1 MKNLNGS
8 ELHRVKPFTENSEE
22 RFEKLYKAC
31 RPLVKS
37 LTSQINPRRYGVDSS
52 IIQSY
57 FWDKLMYVYNRY
69 KDEYEDDQLKATIL
83 ASLKTYKNKLLRS
96 AYSQQSE
103 FNQSC
108 TSFEVL
114 YEGNKEFIDDNEEA
128 EYKDSKL
135 LELRQYLLKNLTSE
149 EYLLFQTELNPPP
162 YLKEKMVESRGRI
175 SILHLIDF
183 FELPRDKR
191 SQQMITQMRNNIKNT
206 LEIAK
211 TQLHR

>member
-8 ELHRVKPFTENSEE
+8 ELHRVQPFTGDDED
-22 RFEKLYKAC
+22 RFEKFYKTC
-31 RPLVKS
+31 KPLIKS
-37 LTSQINPRRYGVDSS
+37 LTRQIDARRYGVDSS

-57 FWDKLMYVYNRY
+57 FNDKLMYVFNKY
-69 KDEYEDDQLKATIL
+69 KDKYEDEQLKATIL
-83 ASLKTYKNKLLRS
+83 SSLKTYKNKLLRS

-114 YEGNKEFIDDNEEA
+114 YEGDKELIDDDEESR
-128 EYKDSKL
+128 YKEEKL
-135 LELRQYLLKNLTSE
+135 SELREYLKKNLTME
-149 EYLLFQTELNPPP
+149 EYLLFQTELNPPL

-183 FELPRDKR
+183 FGLPRDKR
-191 SQQMITQMRNNIKNT
+191 SQLMITGMRNNIKDT
-206 LEIAK
+206 LERAK
-211 TQLHR
+211 DQLHR